1 MVGYTPYILHSLDLS
16 HHNIYRKLQINVN
29 YSIDNRKQT
38 EFHEFERKKTTH
50 LSPII
55 INIGLNHLIITS
67 AFQ

>member
-16 HHNIYRKLQINVN
+16 HHNIYGKLQINVN

-38 EFHEFERKKTTH
+38 EFLEFERKKTTH

-55 INIGLNHLIITS
+55 INIGLYGPHY
-67 AFQ
+67 